1 MKLGIALGSG
11 SARAWSH
18 IGVIRALAE
27 YDIRPHIVTGASAG
41 ALVGAAYASN
51 QLDELEIWARE
62 LTKTDV
68 WRLLDA
74 TFSGGGVMRGDRLM
88 AAVATRLKDHDIES
102 LARPF
107 GAVAADI
114 STGREVWLREGS
126 MLDAVRASSGLPG
139 LFTPMRNGG
148 RWLIDGGVVNPVPVS
163 LCRAL
168 GADYV
173 IAVNLN
179 QSTLQRNA
187 VVRSS
192 GGGDASAQKPERIT
206 ASEPVNKWINV
217 LDEFLNSRRPD
228 PDDREPGLFEVM
240 SATINI
246 MQDHI
251 TRSRMG
257 GDPADLVVTPRF
269 DDYQMMDFHRAAEAI
284 DLGYAAVQRLSADL
298 AAFV

>member
-18 IGVIRALAE
+18 IGVLRALAE
-27 YDIRPHIVTGASAG
+27 FDIRPDIVTGASAG
-41 ALVGAAYASN
+41 ALVGAAYASG

-62 LTKTDV
+62 LTRTDV

-88 AAVATRLKDHDIES
+88 AAVAQRLEDYEIES
-102 LARPF
+102 LTCPF
-107 GAVAADI
+107 GAVAADLH
-114 STGREVWLREGS
+114 SGREVWLRNGS

-139 LFTPMRNGG
+139 LFTPVRSGE

-163 LCRAL
+163 LCRVL
-168 GADYV
+168 GADCV

-179 QSTLQRNA
+179 HSVLQRGSTVHSIEQD
-187 VVRSS
+187 VVEET
-192 GGGDASAQKPERIT
+192 KPARIT
-206 ASEPVNKWINV
+206 ASEPINKWINV

-228 PDDREPGLFEVM
+228 PDDREPGMIEVM

-257 GDPADLVVTPRF
+257 GDPPDLMITPRF
-269 DDYQMMDFHRAAEAI
+269 TDYQMMDFHRASEAI
-284 DLGYAAVQRLSADL
+284 ELGYAAVQRVSADL
-298 AAFV
+298 PSL

>member
-18 IGVIRALAE
+18 IGVLRALAE
-27 YDIRPHIVTGASAG
+27 HDIRPDIVTGASAG
-41 ALVGAAYASN
+41 ALVAAAYASD
-51 QLDELEIWARE
+51 QLDELETWARE

-88 AAVATRLKDHDIES
+88 AAVAQRLQDHDIES
-102 LARPF
+102 LTCPF
-107 GAVAADI
+107 GAVAADLH
-114 STGREVWLREGS
+114 TGREVWLREGS

-139 LFTPMRNGG
+139 LFTPVRSGE

-168 GADYV
+168 GAECI

-179 QSTLQRNA
+179 QSILQRNSSVPRTDQDGA
-187 VVRSS
+187 EAEKPVRP
-192 GGGDASAQKPERIT
+192 ATPQ
-206 ASEPVNKWINV
+206 PVNKWINV
-217 LDEFLNSRRPD
+217 IDEFLDSRRPD
-228 PDDREPGLFEVM
+228 PEDREPGMIEVM

-246 MQDHI
+246 MQSQI

-257 GDPADLVVTPRF
+257 GDPPDLMIAPRF
-269 DDYQMMDFHRAAEAI
+269 ADYQMMDFHRASEAI
-284 DLGYAAVQRLSADL
+284 ELGYSAVARVSADL
-298 AAFV
+298 AAIL